1 MVIIKYLSNKKVYL
15 LSNVIIFFLGYYF
28 INKGICLID
37 TQSTNSNIY
46 VSIGTSLIATGIIVF
61 LDLWKK
67 LTVKKITGRIKNII
81 NEAGIQWVSKKRD
94 LDRYDDLMMN
104 AKESI
109 DICGYSL
116 GSFFESF
123 NDLIKDKSRNKRII
137 VRVLFVDPNSK
148 AAKQR
153 AKVEG
158 KNVELFKQRIE
169 TFVTFFDKIDSVEI
183 KQIKLPL
190 SSMIFR
196 IDNVMF
202 IGPHFYKKQSK
213 STLTIELSKEQWLFT
228 EYQDEFNRMWEDAK
242 SIKI

>member
-1 MVIIKYLSNKKVYL
+1 MEIIKYLSDRKVYL
-15 LSNVIIFFLGYYF
+15 LTNIIILILGYYF

-67 LTVKKITGRIKNII
+67 LMIKKITGRIKNVI

-94 LDRYDDLMMN
+94 IDIYDNLIDN
-104 AKESI
+104 VKESI

-123 NDLIKDKSRNKRII
+123 NDVIKNKSQNKNMI

-153 AKVEG
+153 AKIEG
-158 KNVELFKQRIE
+158 KDVELFKQRIE
-169 TFVTFFDKIDSVEI
+169 TFVTFFDKIDFVEI
-183 KQIKLPL
+183 KQINVPL

-196 IDNVMF
+196 IDDVMF

-213 STLTIELSKEQWLFT
+213 STLTIELSKKQWLFS
-228 EYQDEFNRMWEDAK
+228 EYQDEFNRMWEDATP
-242 SIKI
+242 IKI